1 MCTAEELPSA
11 CDDGPFGKG
20 AGGQLRYRVTVGAR
34 DSETLWVAVMGS
46 DKGPREARAELR
58 AALRDPDRELAA
70 KIRARERWGALTRL
84 SLPGDRRLQQAVD
97 WGKQNLL
104 DLTRYSEDLQIR
116 WLDQGRE
123 YTAPLGTVDSA
134 RWVGAGYPDY
144 PWMFATDAEYTAFAS
159 VTMGQFEQI
168 KDHMLDLRE
177 VSEILNNGSGIV
189 THEVISEGSNWFG
202 QDSRNP
208 TTGAYN
214 FNTDETVKF
223 PSAVALI
230 WRWTGDDR
238 FRRELYDFSVR
249 GMRAVVDRLDEDD
262 DGWPEGSGNVERGRH
277 GRREAR
283 QLGVPDPR
291 PLRPGRPG
299 ARRGRPQHARVGDR
313 PRPPAAPAVRGRLV
327 VPGLAR
333 RRRST
338 RTRSTTRRSAATTTS
353 SRTSTGSA

>member
-1 MCTAEELPSA
+1 MTPRRSGSRSSA
-11 CDDGPFGKG
+11 PTRD
-20 AGGQLRYRVTVGAR
+20 RAR
-34 DSETLWVAVMGS
+34 RARSC
-46 DKGPREARAELR
+46 GPRCATRTAQ
-58 AALRDPDRELAA
+58 LAA
-70 KIRARERWGALTRL
+70 KIRARERCGALTRL

-177 VSEILNNGSGIV
+177 VSEILNDGSGIV

-202 QDSRNP
+202 HDSRNP

-238 FRRELYDFSVR
+238 FRA
-249 GMRAVVDRLDEDD
+249 RAVRLL
-262 DGWPEGSGNVERGRH
+262 GPRH
-277 GRREAR
+277 ARRR
-283 QLGVPDPR
+283 R
-291 PLRPGRPG
+291 P
-299 ARRGRPQHARVGDR
+299 ARRGRRR
-313 PRPPAAPAVRGRLV
+313 
-327 VPGLAR
+327 LAR
-333 RRRST
+333 GLRQRGARAAWASRSST
-338 RTRSTTRRSAATTTS
+338 TRST
-353 SRTSTGSA
+353 